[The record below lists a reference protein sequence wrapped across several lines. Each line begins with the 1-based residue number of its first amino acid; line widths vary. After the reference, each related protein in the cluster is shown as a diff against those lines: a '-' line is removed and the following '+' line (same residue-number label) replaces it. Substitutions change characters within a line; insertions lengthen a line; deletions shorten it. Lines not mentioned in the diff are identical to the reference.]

1 MIQDGGFPYP
11 RGTDPASLGLW
22 ARQVV
27 DRLNGVRR
35 ADSEALATLEST
47 VGDIESTTTAQQGQ
61 IDDLFTTV
69 GTLGDNALT
78 PQQLFELQLTTA
90 SNEVF
95 GASQAIVDD
104 ALRWAQAQ
112 SEAAIR
118 QAVQSYRNRAGIFV
132 EQQVRQTETLS
143 LASQVATLT
152 ADLSS
157 VSATVSTNQL
167 AVAGQITSLL
177 SEDAV
182 LAAAITSG
190 DATNA
195 AAIAAGDA
203 ANAAAIAAGDA
214 TNAAAITAVASTV
227 STVQTQVSGNTAAIS
242 TVQTSLGG
250 TQARWG
256 VVINL
261 NGQVTGLVRLDGS
274 QTGSTFTVVA
284 DKFVVAHPSSPGTT
298 QVVFV
303 AGTING
309 VSGVGING
317 DVLIDGSVLARHL
330 AVSSLS
336 AITANLGTVTAGL
349 IRNSAD
355 TIRFDLPNMRIY
367 RTDGKM
373 DLDFENLFFEIT
385 ATS

>member
-143 LASQVATLT
+143 LASQVAILT

-182 LAAAITSG
+182 LAAAITS
-190 DATNA
+190 
-195 AAIAAGDA
+195 
-203 ANAAAIAAGDA
+203 GDA